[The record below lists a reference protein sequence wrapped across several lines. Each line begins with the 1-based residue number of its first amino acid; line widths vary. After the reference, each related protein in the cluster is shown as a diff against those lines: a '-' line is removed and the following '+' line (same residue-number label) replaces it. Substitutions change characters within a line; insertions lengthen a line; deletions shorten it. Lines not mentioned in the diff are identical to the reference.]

1 MSELSNDELADVTR
15 RQGHQIAAL
24 EEEVR
29 RLKEWI
35 GTEIGQMTDRA
46 DQFGVTPVRGAS
58 RGGGGPSIAHPGT
71 GFAAAHLLNLD
82 TSPHN
87 DRASEP
93 TAPDVAGLLAG
104 HNRTWLTAV
113 GGAEV
118 LDAYQSSRAATDSS
132 VAAEPLA
139 EHIGRLLQ
147 DYGVNVDDL
156 AELPPEQGAAR
167 IDQAI
172 ADTARRRSGF
182 PAPATSVLNLDTTST
197 EKAAKQ
203 RGGAYRSHGHER

>member
-1 MSELSNDELADVTR
+1 MSELSNDELVDLTR

-24 EEEVR
+24 EEELR

-35 GTEIGQMTDRA
+35 GTEIGQMTERA
-46 DQFGVTPVRGAS
+46 AQFGVAPGRGAS
-58 RGGGGPSIAHPGT
+58 RGDGGPARAHPGT

-82 TSPHN
+82 TSTHS
-87 DRASEP
+87 DRTSEP
-93 TAPDVAGLLAG
+93 AAPDVAGLLAG
-104 HNRTWLTAV
+104 HNRTWLTTV

-118 LDAYQSSRAATDSS
+118 LDAYQSSRAAIGSS

-156 AELPPEQGAAR
+156 AELPLEQGAAR
-167 IDQAI
+167 IDRAI
-172 ADTARRRSGF
+172 ADTARRRSDF
-182 PAPATSVLNLDTTST
+182 PAPATSVLNLDTSTT

-203 RGGAYRSHGHER
+203 RGGPDRSHGHER

>member
-1 MSELSNDELADVTR
+1 MSELSNDELAELTR
-15 RQGHQIAAL
+15 RQGQQIVAL
-24 EEEVR
+24 EDEVR

-35 GTEIGQMTDRA
+35 GTEIGQMADRA
-46 DQFGVTPVRGAS
+46 AQIGVTPVRGAS
-58 RGGGGPSIAHPGT
+58 RSGGGPSRT

-82 TSPHN
+82 TTAQDDHAAAP
-87 DRASEP
+87 
-93 TAPDVAGLLAG
+93 APDVAGLLAG
-104 HNRTWLTAV
+104 HDRTWITTV
-113 GGAEV
+113 SGAEV

-147 DYGVNVDDL
+147 DYGINVDDL
-156 AELPPEQGAAR
+156 AELPLEQGAAQ

-172 ADTARRRSGF
+172 ADTARRRSDF
-182 PAPATSVLNLDTTST
+182 PAPATSVLNLDTSTT

-203 RGGAYRSHGHER
+203 RGGPDRSHGHER